1 MIPLIVLMLLQ
12 SKRKQSKFYKMKRV
26 MFKALERRLNLRKNF
41 QPLNVS
47 K

>member
-1 MIPLIVLMLLQ
+1 MTPLIVLMLLQ
-12 SKRKQSKFYKMKRV
+12 FKRKQLRFYRMKRV

-41 QPLNVS
+41 QLLNVS